1 MPSTLTFKTLR
12 MPGAN
17 LNGENPFPP
26 IQAAPD
32 LHNHI
37 QFDDSVPEKERAYFG
52 FGKVAGI
59 LPYRMQDQYDRRQQG
74 KDFPCAV
81 LENDHLRA
89 VFLPQYGGK
98 LWSLYDKD
106 HQRDLLY
113 VNPVFQ
119 PCNLALRS
127 AWTCGGVEWNIGMTG
142 HTPYTLSPLHTAV
155 LKLDDGT
162 PVLRMYEWE
171 RIRRV
176 SYQIDAY
183 LPEESR
189 FLLLRIRL
197 RNTSGEETPIYWW
210 SNIAVDETPGTRVL
224 APAEKAF
231 CFGYE
236 GKLTKRPVPVWDD
249 IDHSYTTRVP
259 NSMDIFFDIPANSR
273 KWEAAL
279 DAEGKGLVQTS
290 TSRLQG
296 RKLFMWG
303 NSSGGQHWQEFLAA
317 PGKAYLE
324 IQAGLAHT
332 QMEHLPMPADAC
344 WEWMEAYGYLESD
357 PEKVHSED
365 WNTACRTVSED
376 LEKLLPDGFLENE
389 LLRVEKSLAAPAPV
403 RSVGSGWA
411 ALELRRLRGSNTF
424 PGESAVFAPE
434 SIGADQQPWLTLL
447 ENHTFPAI
455 RPDQQPAAYL
465 TQKEW
470 LPLLE
475 KAAHSPESDHWHT
488 WFQLG
493 VLYDAL
499 GNLEKAREAFENSNA
514 RTPNGWALRCLAIL
528 HLFENDKTEAEKKY
542 REAFRLLPILPLARE
557 YGRSLI
563 QTSQLEGF
571 DAFYQNLPAAMQRDG
586 RILAQKAEAAI
597 LRKDWDTAQT
607 ILDDETLEIAD
618 MREGERLL
626 SDLWNRLHIGR
637 LAEKEGIEP
646 DDAFKA
652 RVRKEHPVP
661 KRLDFRMSAD

>member
-1 MPSTLTFKTLR
+1 MSSTLTFESLR
-12 MPGAN
+12 MPGAD
-17 LNGENPFPP
+17 LNGENPLPP

-37 QFDDSVPEKERAYFG
+37 QFDESIPEEERAYFG
-52 FGKVAGI
+52 YGRVSGI
-59 LPYRMQDQYDRRQQG
+59 LPYRVQDQYNRRQQP

-89 VFLPQYGGK
+89 VFLPQFGGK

-119 PCNLALRS
+119 PANLALRN

-155 LKLDDGT
+155 LSLDDGT

-183 LPEESR
+183 LPADSR
-189 FLLLRIRL
+189 FLFVRIRL

-210 SNIAVDETPGTRVL
+210 SNIAIDETPGTRVL
-224 APAEKAF
+224 APAQKAF

-236 GKLTKRPVPVWDD
+236 GKLTKRPVPVWDN

-259 NSMDIFFDIPANSR
+259 NSMDIFFDIPANNR

-279 DAEGKGLVQTS
+279 DTEGKGLVQTS

-303 NSSGGQHWQEFLAA
+303 NSAGGQHWQEFLAA

-332 QMEHLPMPADAC
+332 QMEHLPMPADAA
-344 WEWMEAYGYLESD
+344 WEWMEAYGFLESD
-357 PEKVHSED
+357 PEKVHSAD
-365 WNTACRTVSED
+365 WQTACQTVETD
-376 LEKLLPDGFLENE
+376 LEKLLPQGFLEQE
-389 LLRVEKSLAAPAPV
+389 LRRTEQALSASAPV
-403 RSVGSGWA
+403 RSLGSGWA
-411 ALELRRLRGSNTF
+411 ALELRRLKAETHF
-424 PGESAVFAPE
+424 PGESAAFSPK
-434 SIGADQQPWLTLL
+434 SLGTDQKPWLSLL
-447 ENHTFPAI
+447 EEGVFPPLE
-455 RPDQQPAAYL
+455 PDQAPAAFV

-470 LPLLE
+470 IPLLE
-475 KAAHSPESDHWHT
+475 KAASQPASDHWHT

-493 VLYDAL
+493 VMYDAQGEL
-499 GNLEKAREAFENSNA
+499 DHARRAFEASIA

-528 HLFENDKTEAEKKY
+528 DLFEKRPEEAAQKY
-542 REAFRLLPILPLARE
+542 QEAFRLLPILPLAAE
-557 YGRSLI
+557 CGRSLLRAGKYSDF
-563 QTSQLEGF
+563 QE
-571 DAFYQNLPAAMQRDG
+571 FYRNLPHDMQRWG
-586 RILAQKAEAAI
+586 RLLAQRAEAA
-597 LRKDWDTAQT
+597 TAQKDFAAAQE
-607 ILDDETLEIAD
+607 ILDDESWEIAD

-626 SDLWNRLHIGR
+626 SDLWYQLHTAR
-637 LAEKEGIEP
+637 LAEKEGTEIDES
-646 DDAFKA
+646 FKA
-652 RVRKEHPVP
+652 RIRQEFPVP
-661 KRLDFRMSAD
+661 KRLDFRMNS